1 MNAVFSLVEQLVA
14 LGRPTIVGLQSL
26 LGVTLS
32 ITVQDTTAPTIGQ
45 AGPDKTIECSGTPN
59 FTAPVSQANQY
70 WSIYEA
76 HQSSGLVAS
85 VDFREPR
92 SGASKHEPLLVVTLR
107 DAPVRLQDLSQK
119 YGRGRISDMSHHHP
133 SFVGYTYVVR
143 CRQVAF
149 KIDSKSERV
158 LGFSIDYSV
167 APGGSNKQGP

>member
-32 ITVQDTTAPTIGQ
+32 
-45 AGPDKTIECSGTPN
+45 
-59 FTAPVSQANQY
+59 PVNDANQY
-70 WSIYEA
+70 WSLYEA

-107 DAPVRLQDLSQK
+107 GAPVRLQDLSHK
-119 YGRGRISDMSHHHP
+119 YGSGRITDMSHHHP
-133 SFVGYTYVVR
+133 SFVGYTYVVHAR
-143 CRQVAF
+143 KVAF
-149 KIDSKSERV
+149 TIDSKSERV
-158 LGFSIDYSV
+158 VGFSIDYSI
-167 APGGSNKQGP
+167 APSGGNKPGP

>member
-1 MNAVFSLVEQLVA
+1 MDAVFSLVEQLVA
-14 LGRPTIVGLQSL
+14 LGRPTIVVLQSL

-32 ITVQDTTAPTIGQ
+32 
-45 AGPDKTIECSGTPN
+45 
-59 FTAPVSQANQY
+59 PVSDANEY
-70 WSIYEA
+70 WSLYEA

-107 DAPVRLQDLSQK
+107 DAPMRLQDLSQK

-133 SFVGYTYVVR
+133 SFVGYTYVVHG
-143 CRQVAF
+143 RQVVF

-158 LGFSIDYSV
+158 LGFSIDYSI
-167 APGGSNKQGP
+167 AQGAQ